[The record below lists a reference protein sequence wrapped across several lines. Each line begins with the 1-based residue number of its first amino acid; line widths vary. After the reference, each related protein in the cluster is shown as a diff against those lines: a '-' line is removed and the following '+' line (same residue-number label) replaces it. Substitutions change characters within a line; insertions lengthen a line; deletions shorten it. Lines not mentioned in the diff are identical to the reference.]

1 MNKFLPNAT
10 TVRQDL
16 IDEDALDH
24 GVDCYEFA
32 RDSALHAAKLRVRQ
46 LENNPLTAYITTN
59 DPLDFLI
66 ELQHWLGK
74 GFYVGDSSA
83 VICRADLQS
92 AKLFRTLD

>member
-10 TVRQDL
+10 TVRQDF

-32 RDSALHAAKLRVRQ
+32 CDTALQVAQIKVRQ
-46 LENNPLTAYITTN
+46 LEDNPLTAYITTS
-59 DPLDFLI
+59 DPVDFLV

-74 GFYVGDSSA
+74 GYYVGDSSS
-83 VICRADLQS
+83 VVCREDSQV
-92 AKLFRTLD
+92 AKLFKTLD

>member
-10 TVRQDL
+10 ATRQEL
-16 IDEDALDH
+16 NDEDALDH

-32 RDSALHAAKLRVRQ
+32 RDGALHAAKLRVRQ
-46 LENNPLTAYITTN
+46 LEQNPLTAYITTN

-83 VICRADLQS
+83 IVCRPDLQS